1 MFIHQKSN
9 EEHLKDLANSLD
21 KFNKQK
27 NMTDLN
33 KKLIQARIDELKTQ
47 LTGKL
52 LLDGELQD
60 EIYKLKLQLNPEIA
74 NNPNLDTDECL
85 YCGS

>member
-1 MFIHQKSN
+1 
-9 EEHLKDLANSLD
+9 
-21 KFNKQK
+21 
-27 NMTDLN
+27 MTELEI
-33 KKLIQARIDELKTQ
+33 KLTQAKIAKLKTQ

-60 EIYKLKLQLNPEIA
+60 EIYQLKLKLNPEIVS
-74 NNPNLDTDECL
+74 NPSLDTEDCL